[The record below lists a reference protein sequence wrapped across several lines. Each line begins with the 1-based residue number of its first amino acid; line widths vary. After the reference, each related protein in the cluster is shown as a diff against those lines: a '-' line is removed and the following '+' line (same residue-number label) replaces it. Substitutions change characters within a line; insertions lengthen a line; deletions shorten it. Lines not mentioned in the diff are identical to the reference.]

1 MAKVTG
7 KVFDV
12 GLFKRLMVY
21 TNPYKIT
28 LYFVAIAAIL
38 LTVFAVTRP
47 ILLKITV
54 NDYILTKDK
63 HGLLLFI
70 LLMLGVLM
78 LEVVFQFLFVFYAN
92 WLGQSI
98 IKDIRQKL
106 FNHMLNFKMAY
117 YDKSSVGRLVT
128 RAVSDIETIAS
139 IFSQGLFVIIADLL
153 KMLVVMG
160 VMLWMS
166 WKLSFIVFAILPL
179 IIYATRIFQ
188 KAMKSA
194 FEEVRTQISNL
205 NSFVQERVT
214 GMKIVQLFSRE
225 KTEYKNFKEINEKH
239 KKGWLRTV
247 WYNSIFFPIPEL
259 ANSIAVG
266 LVVWYGG
273 FIAVG
278 ENSMNQL
285 GEVMAFIMMIGML
298 FRPLRQIADKFNT
311 LQMGM
316 VAAGRVFTILDTDS
330 SISDEGKITTFDI
343 QGNISFQNVRFS
355 YIEGEEV
362 LHGISFDVQQ
372 GQTVAIVGATGAG
385 KSTIINLLNRFYE
398 IDSGTI
404 YIDNTNINDVKLTA
418 LRTKIAVV
426 LQDVFL
432 FADTVLN
439 NITLQ
444 DTSITRETVEKAA
457 KQIGVHDFIMSL
469 PNNYDYNVK
478 ERGSMLSSGQRQLIS
493 FLRAYVTNPS
503 ILILDEAT
511 SSVDSHSEQLIQNA
525 TDTITQGR
533 TSIVIAHRLAT
544 IKKADTII
552 VMDAGKIVEQ
562 GSHDELLQIKNGYYK
577 NLYEVQF
584 IQQETTAIKT

>member
-12 GLFKRLMVY
+12 GLFKRLLVY

-28 LYFVAIAAIL
+28 LYFVAISAIL
-38 LTVFAVTRP
+38 LAVFAVTRP
-47 ILLKITV
+47 ILLKITI
-54 NDYILTKDK
+54 NDYILTKDS
-63 HGLLLFI
+63 HGLLIFI
-70 LLMLGVLM
+70 LLMLGVLV

-153 KMLVVMG
+153 KMFVVMG
-160 VMLWMS
+160 VMLYMS
-166 WKLSFIVFAILPL
+166 WKLSLIVFAILPL
-179 IIYATRIFQ
+179 IIYATRVFQ

-225 KTEYKNFKEINEKH
+225 ETEYKNFKEINEKH

-259 ANSIAVG
+259 ANAIAVG

-273 FIAVG
+273 LMAAT
-278 ENSMNQL
+278 ENSTDSL
-285 GEVMAFIMMIGML
+285 GEVIAFIMMIGML

-316 VAAGRVFTILDTDS
+316 VAAGRVFTILDTES
-330 SISDEGKITTFDI
+330 NIPDEGKITSFDI
-343 QGNISFQNVRFS
+343 KGDISFKDVRFS
-355 YIEGEEV
+355 YIEDEEV
-362 LHGISFDVQQ
+362 LHGISFEVKQ

-398 IDSGTI
+398 IDEGTI
-404 YIDNTNINDVKLTA
+404 CIDKTDINNVKLEA

-432 FADTVLN
+432 FADTILN

-444 DTSITRETVEKAA
+444 NESITRETVEKAA

-493 FLRAYVTNPS
+493 FLRAYVTNPR

-552 VMDAGKIVEQ
+552 VMDAGNIVEQ
-562 GSHDELLQIKNGYYK
+562 GSHEELLKIDNGYYK

-584 IQQETTAIKT
+584 IKQETL

>member
-12 GLFKRLMVY
+12 SLFKRLLFY
-21 TNPYKIT
+21 TNPYKLT

-38 LTVFAVTRP
+38 LSVFAIARP

-54 NDYILTKDK
+54 DDYILTKDK
-63 HGLLLFI
+63 HGLLIYVLF
-70 LLMLGVLM
+70 MLGFLI
-78 LEVVFQFLFVFYAN
+78 LEVIFQFLFVFYAN

-166 WKLSFIVFAILPL
+166 WKLSLIVFAILPL
-179 IIYATRIFQ
+179 IIYATRVFQ

-194 FEEVRTQISNL
+194 FEEVRAQISNL

-225 KTEYKNFKEINEKH
+225 ETEYKNFKSINEKH
-239 KKGWLRTV
+239 KQGWLKTV

-259 ANSIAVG
+259 ANAVAVG

-273 FIAVG
+273 LMAATSDTVDVG
-278 ENSMNQL
+278 EIL
-285 GEVMAFIMMIGML
+285 AFIMMIGML

-316 VAAGRVFTILDTDS
+316 VAAGRVFSILDTESKIEDDGKLS
-330 SISDEGKITTFDI
+330 SIDI
-343 QGNISFQNVRFS
+343 KGNITFKDVHFS
-355 YIEGEEV
+355 YVEDEEV
-362 LHGISFDVQQ
+362 LHGISFEVKQ

-404 YIDNTNINDVKLTA
+404 YIDDINIEEVKLAA
-418 LRTKIAVV
+418 LRAKIAVV
-426 LQDVFL
+426 LQDVFM
-432 FADTVLN
+432 FADTILN
-439 NITLQ
+439 NITLENPA
-444 DTSITRETVEKAA
+444 ITRETVIKAA

-478 ERGSMLSSGQRQLIS
+478 ERGGMLSSGQRQLIS
-493 FLRAYVTNPS
+493 FLRAYVTNPR

-511 SSVDSHSEQLIQNA
+511 SSVDSYSEQLIQNA
-525 TDTITQGR
+525 TDTITKGR

-552 VMDAGKIVEQ
+552 VMDAGNIVEQ
-562 GSHDELLQIKNGYYK
+562 GSHTELLQIEKGYYR

-584 IQQETTAIKT
+584 IQQETA

>member
-12 GLFKRLMVY
+12 GLFKRLLVY
-21 TNPYKIT
+21 TNPYKLT

-38 LTVFAVTRP
+38 LSVFAVARP
-47 ILLKITV
+47 VLLKITV
-54 NDYILTKDK
+54 DDYIVKKDE
-63 HGLLLFI
+63 HGLLIYILF
-70 LLMLGVLM
+70 MLGVLV
-78 LEVVFQFLFVFYAN
+78 LEVIFQFLFVFYAN

-106 FNHMLNFKMAY
+106 FHHMLQFKMAY

-166 WKLSFIVFAILPL
+166 WKLSLIVFAILPL
-179 IIYATRIFQ
+179 IIYATRVFQ
-188 KAMKSA
+188 KAMKAA
-194 FEEVRTQISNL
+194 FEDVRTQISNL

-225 KTEYKNFKEINEKH
+225 ETEYKNFKGINEKH
-239 KKGWLRTV
+239 KQGWLKTV

-259 ANSIAVG
+259 ANAIAVG

-273 FIAVG
+273 LMAATNGEITVG
-278 ENSMNQL
+278 EIT
-285 GEVMAFIMMIGML
+285 AFIMMIGML

-316 VAAGRVFTILDTDS
+316 VAAGRVFAILDTESTIDDAGKLT
-330 SISDEGKITTFDI
+330 SIDI
-343 QGNISFQNVRFS
+343 KGDIAFKEVHFS
-355 YIEGEEV
+355 YIEDEEV
-362 LHGISFDVQQ
+362 LHGISFDVKQ
-372 GQTVAIVGATGAG
+372 GETVAIVGATGAG

-404 YIDNTNINDVKLTA
+404 YIDDIDIKDIKLAA
-418 LRTKIAVV
+418 LRAKIAVV

-432 FADTVLN
+432 FADTILH

-444 DTSITRETVEKAA
+444 DPSITRETVEKAA
-457 KQIGVHDFIMSL
+457 KQIGVHEFIMSL

-478 ERGSMLSSGQRQLIS
+478 ERGGMLSSGQRQLIS
-493 FLRAYVTNPS
+493 FLRAYVTNPR

-511 SSVDSHSEQLIQNA
+511 SSVDSYSEQLIQNA
-525 TDTITQGR
+525 TDTITKGR

-552 VMDAGKIVEQ
+552 VMDAGNIVEQ
-562 GSHDELLQIKNGYYK
+562 GSHYELLQIENGYYK

-584 IQQETTAIKT
+584 IQQEAS